1 MSVAALP
8 RVRRRP
14 SLAAV
19 VAVQVIV
26 LVAASV
32 AWTFSSTESRD
43 RIEAEVT
50 GTSAFQPI
58 AVPRTEPLRIAPLY
72 DRPDLVSD
80 EDLAAVLR
88 QVQPRFPRKN
98 LAPNYVEHA
107 LRVWGV
113 NATFADSEV
122 LSGKEMVE
130 FLTDNRHYVESWGE
144 ATTPLLIDRPDG
156 LAVRWNKEPG
166 ASVHHDHLLACV
178 TEAGISID
186 YEVYGPSLR
195 RGITIRNV
203 LEEAIRDFRLDE
215 REAEWTAMAFGLWIA
230 PETKRW
236 IGGDGRHYSFDLI
249 ARRLMRGEKQLG
261 VCVGTH
267 RVYSLA
273 VLLRLDDDYKIL
285 SPNMRKQVLGYLTSV
300 RDAITKS
307 QLPDGHWPSNWPDG
321 EEAASKPIEEA
332 LYKQVIA
339 TGHHLEWMAIAPK
352 ELHVSEEQLKKA
364 FAWVIRTTKA
374 QTSKEILERYTF
386 FSHVGNALSLWR
398 HQHPATF
405 WRGWE
410 AAHPVLEA
418 PMVTTESA
426 AAPAVEAKPA
436 VAPVAG
442 PFAPLE

>member
-1 MSVAALP
+1 MSA
-8 RVRRRP
+8 RRP
-14 SLAAV
+14 SLATLLT
-19 VAVQVIV
+19 VQVLV

-43 RIEAEVT
+43 RIQAEVT
-50 GTSAFQPI
+50 RTSAFHPI
-58 AVPRTEPLRIAPLY
+58 AVPRTEPLRISPLY

-88 QVQPRFPRKN
+88 QVQPRFPRKQI
-98 LAPNYVEHA
+98 APNFVEHA

-113 NATFADSEV
+113 SAKFADPAV
-122 LSGKEMVE
+122 LSGQEMVE
-130 FLTDNRHYVESWGE
+130 FLTDNRHYIESWGDT
-144 ATTPLLIDRPDG
+144 TTPLLIDRPEG

-166 ASVHHDHLLACV
+166 ASVHHDHWLASL

-186 YEVYGPSLR
+186 HEVYGPSLR
-195 RGITIRNV
+195 RNMTIRNV
-203 LEEAIRDFRLDE
+203 LEESLRDFRLDE

-230 PETKRW
+230 PETKAW
-236 IGGDGRHYSFDLI
+236 TGGDGRHYSFDLI

-273 VLLRLDDDYKIL
+273 VLLRLDEQYSIL
-285 SPNMRKQVLGYLTSV
+285 SPGMKKRVFGYLTSV

-352 ELHVSEEQLKKA
+352 ELHVSEEHLQKA

-374 QTSKEILERYTF
+374 QTPKEILERYTF
-386 FSHVGNALSLWR
+386 FSHVGNALALWR

-405 WRGWE
+405 WQAWE
-410 AAHPVLEA
+410 ASHPAQESVK
-418 PMVTTESA
+418 TELP
-426 AAPAVEAKPA
+426 APATPEA
-436 VAPVAG
+436 
-442 PFAPLE
+442 FAPLD